1 MKNVIGLAALTAI
14 ASAVV
19 VVPSAAA
26 EDAPERACPGVQ
38 LVIVNDAS
46 DSTLANVD
54 SGFLAEVTDPILEA
68 ANDDTTEAVD
78 AGFTA
83 PTPTATATADAG
95 SGSWKPD
102 VWGTQSATTSATS
115 TVTETPT
122 SQAPATET
130 DSDDSSVNVGRT
142 VISVA
147 STKDTRAYIP
157 GVTGPDTTPAYEESI
172 QQAVDDT
179 ESVLAEISEQCPDT
193 KVSLLG
199 VGQGAQAVSIVSKK
213 IGAGDLIDSSK
224 VIGVAMFA
232 DPSRA
237 ADQPV
242 VANGASAPAG
252 ASQNWDVTP
261 ASGAGVATVTGQTVG
276 ADSGTYGKLAD
287 RAVSWCATG
296 DVACSLAS
304 DTPLGRLVSNGM
316 EATAGKAPE
325 AQLAYVTDTLG
336 PAVVLASVETLAED
350 VQFGDGGFSFK
361 AASSPSQT
369 LIGRIATESAAP
381 VDQTEMQQRL
391 VSAGMQIG
399 GMALAAGVTVAK
411 EVVKPENIAQIAAA
425 SAISPAAGA
434 GAALLIASSAATD
447 LVNERT
453 LTTGARRLASEA
465 QAVGIDD
472 DGLAQAAV
480 QAAVGSQVSKS
491 AGAYDSAGMT
501 ASGQSAAEATTSWL
515 ADVVGA
521 ELGKNL
527 STGTVQQASTFD
539 SNAIAAAMKDLA

>member
-1 MKNVIGLAALTAI
+1 MKNVIGMAALTAI

-19 VVPSAAA
+19 VVPSATPQ
-26 EDAPERACPGVQ
+26 DATARACPGVQ
-38 LVIVNDAS
+38 LVIVNDAR
-46 DSTLANVD
+46 DSTVGNVD
-54 SGFLAEVTDPILEA
+54 AGFLAQVTDPILEA
-68 ANDDTTEAVD
+68 ANDDTTAPVD
-78 AGFTA
+78 AGFSA

-102 VWGTQSATTSATS
+102 VWGTQAASPQPSSVAQQPSTAQATESATNDTTA
-115 TVTETPT
+115 
-122 SQAPATET
+122 
-130 DSDDSSVNVGRT
+130 VNVGRT
-142 VISVA
+142 VVSVA
-147 STKDTRAYIP
+147 STSDTRAYIP

-172 QQAVDDT
+172 QQAVADT
-179 ESVLAEISEQCPDT
+179 ETVLHEISAQCPDT

-213 IGAGDLIDSSK
+213 IGAGEVIDSSK

-237 ADQPV
+237 SDQPV

-252 ASQNWDVTP
+252 ASQAWDVQP
-261 ASGAGVATVTGQTVG
+261 ATGAGVATVTGQTVG
-276 ADSGTYGKLAD
+276 AESGTYGQLAN
-287 RAVSWCATG
+287 RTVSWCATG
-296 DVACSLAS
+296 DVACSLAG
-304 DTPLGRLVSNGM
+304 DTPLGQLVANGM

-325 AQLAYVTDTLG
+325 AQLAYVADTLG
-336 PAVVLASVETLAED
+336 PAVVLASVESLAED

-361 AASSPSQT
+361 AASSPKQT

-391 VSAGMQIG
+391 LSAGMQIG

-411 EVVKPENIAQIAAA
+411 EVIKPANIAQIAAA
-425 SAISPAAGA
+425 SAVSPAAGA
-434 GAALLIASSAATD
+434 GAALLIASGAAMD

-472 DGLAQAAV
+472 EGLAQAAV
-480 QAAVGSQVSKS
+480 QAAVGTQVSKS
-491 AGAYDSAGMT
+491 AGAYDSASMT
-501 ASGQSAAEATTSWL
+501 ASGQSASEATTSWL

-521 ELGKNL
+521 EIGRNL
-527 STGTVQQASTFD
+527 STGSAAQSTTFD